1 MDKELYLN
9 YVNILKEEL
18 VPAFGCTEPIA
29 IAFAGAKIRDLIG
42 NIPDSIIVKCSGNIE
57 YYYRKMK

>member
-18 VPAFGCTEPIA
+18 VPALGCTEPIA

-42 NIPDSIIVKCSGNIE
+42 YIPDSIIVKCSGNIE
-57 YYYRKMK
+57 YYDRKMK

>member
-29 IAFAGAKIRDLIG
+29 IAFAGTKIRDLIG
-42 NIPDSIIVKCSGNIE
+42 EIPDCITVKCSGNIE
-57 YYYRKMK
+57 YYDRKMK